1 MTRKRDRV
9 GEMPSSRQRRYREDV
24 SWWCWV
30 WYDALRPGA
39 RRSADRHGTG
49 ARESEETR
57 KKTGPTSKRA
67 SRRLIETDRRALTGK
82 LSGLKGKNTDSSTMG
97 DVSTKETDTS
107 ERGGGKRM
115 DQAIKQDE

>member
-1 MTRKRDRV
+1 MTLV
-9 GEMPSSRQRRYREDV
+9 
-24 SWWCWV
+24 
-30 WYDALRPGA
+30 
-39 RRSADRHGTG
+39 T
-49 ARESEETR
+49 
-57 KKTGPTSKRA
+57 TSKRA